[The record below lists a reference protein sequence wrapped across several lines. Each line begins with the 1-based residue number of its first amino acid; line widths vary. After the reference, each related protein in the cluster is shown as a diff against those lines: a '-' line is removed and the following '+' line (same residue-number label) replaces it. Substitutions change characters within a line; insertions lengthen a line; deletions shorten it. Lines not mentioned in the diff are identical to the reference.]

1 MNVDG
6 GASSNNFLMQF
17 QSNIIDIPIIRP
29 DNIET
34 TALGAA
40 MLAGLKVDIWDNEDD
55 LMSLQNI
62 NKTFK
67 PNINK
72 DEQNN
77 LINGWQKA
85 VIKTKE
91 N

>member
-17 QSNIIDIPIIRP
+17 QSNIKDIPIIRP

-34 TALGAA
+34 TAIGAA
-40 MLAGLKVDIWDNEDD
+40 MLAGLKVDVWDNEDD